1 MNNARQIILDFL
13 HSNAITQTDLADAIG
28 VKKQYLNLYLTGQ
41 IDSIDTELA
50 CLDFIDAYTH
60 D

>member
-13 HSNAITQTDLADAIG
+13 HSNAITQTDLADVIG

>member
-1 MNNARQIILDFL
+1 MNNALQVILDFL
-13 HSNAITQTDLADAIG
+13 HSNAITQTDLAVAIG

>member
-13 HSNAITQTDLADAIG
+13 HSNAITQTALADAIG